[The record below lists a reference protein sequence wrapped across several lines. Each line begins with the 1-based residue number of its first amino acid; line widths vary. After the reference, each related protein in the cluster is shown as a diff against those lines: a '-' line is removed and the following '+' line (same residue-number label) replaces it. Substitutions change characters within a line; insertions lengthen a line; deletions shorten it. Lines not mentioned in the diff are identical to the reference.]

1 MLKSEYYSQVH
12 QLTITK
18 TMIFLI
24 ITLAMIITLFLL
36 RRRQPIGIA
45 ILVGGIFIW
54 LCTDP
59 TFKELKDAVIQMA
72 TTPRSYDLVGAL
84 YLVICLE
91 IELRKSG
98 CLAGMVEALS
108 RMFSSR
114 RFTLAVM
121 PAFLGLLPSIG
132 GARFSAPIVEE
143 ASKGFEAK
151 PEDKAAINFWFRHI
165 FEFSSPLVPGMI
177 LACGIAGVKIGDL
190 IVHLGWLT
198 IVAFILGWIVM
209 VRGLKQTVA
218 TRTEVSSE
226 EAKRH
231 NMDFVLSL
239 TPVIANVVLMVA
251 FGLQASVS
259 MIIVVVAMIPL
270 LMFFN
275 RHVSVKEVFIGA
287 LDYKM
292 FANVICILLFI
303 ALLESTGVLA
313 LLVAAFE
320 SSPLPVP
327 VIIGFLSFII
337 GLLTGISQGHVA
349 IMMPIV
355 AGISMGDLDLV
366 GVAMVFGVA
375 GQMVTPTHLCL
386 TITVDYFKSDFFK
399 TLKPVLWAQIPLALI
414 FIAVSYFTWGTG
426 WF

>member
-1 MLKSEYYSQVH
+1 
-12 QLTITK
+12 
-18 TMIFLI
+18 MIFLI
-24 ITLAMIITLFLL
+24 ITIAMLITLFLL
-36 RRRQPIGIA
+36 RRHQPIGIA
-45 ILVGGIFIW
+45 ILVGGLFIW

-59 TFKELKDAVIQMA
+59 TIKELTGAVTRMLSL
-72 TTPRSYDLVGAL
+72 PRNYDLVGAL

-91 IELRKSG
+91 IQLRKSG

-143 ASKGFEAK
+143 ASKGFEVK

-177 LACGIAGVKIGDL
+177 LACGIAGVKVGDL
-190 IVHLGWLT
+190 IVHLGYLT
-198 IVAFILGWIVM
+198 IAAFLLGWIFM
-209 VRGLKQTVA
+209 VRGLKQTDNIKKEISV
-218 TRTEVSSE
+218 E

-231 NMDFVLSL
+231 NVDFILAL
-239 TPVIANVVLMVA
+239 TPVIANVTLMVA

-259 MIIVVVAMIPL
+259 MVIVVLAMIPV
-270 LMFFN
+270 LMAFN
-275 RHVSVKEVFIGA
+275 RHVSIKEIFVGA
-287 LDYKM
+287 LDWKM
-292 FANVICILLFI
+292 FANVICILTFI
-303 ALLESTGVLA
+303 QLLDQTGVLA
-313 LLVAAFE
+313 QLVAAFE
-320 SSPLPVP
+320 ASPLPVP
-327 VIIGFLSFII
+327 VIIGILSFII

-355 AGISMGDLDLV
+355 AGISMGNIDLV
-366 GVAMVFGVA
+366 GIAMVFGVA
-375 GQMVTPTHLCL
+375 GQMITPTHLCL

-399 TLKPVLWAQIPLALI
+399 TLKPVLLTQIPLSII
-414 FIAVSYFTWGTG
+414 FIVVSYFTWGQG

>member
-1 MLKSEYYSQVH
+1 
-12 QLTITK
+12 
-18 TMIFLI
+18 MIFLI
-24 ITLAMIITLFLL
+24 ITLAMVITLFLL

-275 RHVSVKEVFIGA
+275 RHVSVREVFIGA

-320 SSPLPVP
+320 SSPLPIP

-399 TLKPVLWAQIPLALI
+399 TLKPVLWAQIPLAII
-414 FIAVSYFTWGTG
+414 FIVVSYFTWGTG

>member
-1 MLKSEYYSQVH
+1 
-12 QLTITK
+12 
-18 TMIFLI
+18 MIFLI
-24 ITLAMIITLFLL
+24 ITLAMVITLFLL

-231 NMDFVLSL
+231 NMDFILSL

-399 TLKPVLWAQIPLALI
+399 TLKPVLWAQIPLAII
-414 FIAVSYFTWGTG
+414 FIVVSYFTWGTG

>member
-1 MLKSEYYSQVH
+1 
-12 QLTITK
+12 
-18 TMIFLI
+18 MIFLI
-24 ITLAMIITLFLL
+24 ITLAMVITLFLL

-218 TRTEVSSE
+218 TRTEVSGE

>member
-1 MLKSEYYSQVH
+1 
-12 QLTITK
+12 
-18 TMIFLI
+18 MIFLI

-251 FGLQASVS
+251 FSLQASVS

-399 TLKPVLWAQIPLALI
+399 TLKPVLWAQIPLAII

>member
-1 MLKSEYYSQVH
+1 
-12 QLTITK
+12 
-18 TMIFLI
+18 MIFLI
-24 ITLAMIITLFLL
+24 ITLAMVITLFLL

-59 TFKELKDAVIQMA
+59 TFKELKDAVVQMA

-198 IVAFILGWIVM
+198 IVAFVLGWIVM

-251 FGLQASVS
+251 FSLQASVS

-320 SSPLPVP
+320 SSPLPIP

-399 TLKPVLWAQIPLALI
+399 TLKPVLWAQIPLAII

>member
-1 MLKSEYYSQVH
+1 
-12 QLTITK
+12 
-18 TMIFLI
+18 MIFLI

-98 CLAGMVEALS
+98 CLAGMVESLS

-399 TLKPVLWAQIPLALI
+399 TLKPVLWAQIPLAII
-414 FIAVSYFTWGTG
+414 FIVVSYFTWGTG

>member
-1 MLKSEYYSQVH
+1 
-12 QLTITK
+12 
-18 TMIFLI
+18 MIFLI

-320 SSPLPVP
+320 SSPLPIP

>member
-1 MLKSEYYSQVH
+1 
-12 QLTITK
+12 
-18 TMIFLI
+18 MIFLI

-59 TFKELKDAVIQMA
+59 TIKELKDAVIQMT
-72 TTPRSYDLVGAL
+72 TTPRSYDLIGAL

-209 VRGLKQTVA
+209 VRGLKQTEA
-218 TRTEVSSE
+218 TKKSVSVE

-231 NMDFVLSL
+231 NMDFILAL

-259 MIIVVVAMIPL
+259 MIIVVVVMIPL

-375 GQMVTPTHLCL
+375 GQMITPTHLCL
-386 TITVDYFKSDFFK
+386 TITVDFFKSDFFK
-399 TLKPVLWAQIPLALI
+399 TLKPVLWAQIPLSLI
-414 FIAVSYFTWGTG
+414 FIVVSYFTWGQG

>member
-1 MLKSEYYSQVH
+1 
-12 QLTITK
+12 
-18 TMIFLI
+18 MIFLI
-24 ITLAMIITLFLL
+24 ITLAMVITLFLL

-209 VRGLKQTVA
+209 VRGLKQNVA

-399 TLKPVLWAQIPLALI
+399 TLKPVLWAQIPLAII

>member
-1 MLKSEYYSQVH
+1 
-12 QLTITK
+12 
-18 TMIFLI
+18 MIFLI

-320 SSPLPVP
+320 SSPLPIP

-399 TLKPVLWAQIPLALI
+399 TLKPVLRAQIPLAII

>member
-1 MLKSEYYSQVH
+1 
-12 QLTITK
+12 
-18 TMIFLI
+18 MIFLI
-24 ITLAMIITLFLL
+24 ITLAMVITLFLL

-320 SSPLPVP
+320 SSPLPIP

-399 TLKPVLWAQIPLALI
+399 TLKPVLWAQIPLAII
-414 FIAVSYFTWGTG
+414 FIVVSYFTWGTS

>member
-1 MLKSEYYSQVH
+1 
-12 QLTITK
+12 
-18 TMIFLI
+18 MIFLI

-59 TFKELKDAVIQMA
+59 TFKELEDAVIQMA

-399 TLKPVLWAQIPLALI
+399 TLKPVLWAQIPLAII

>member
-1 MLKSEYYSQVH
+1 
-12 QLTITK
+12 
-18 TMIFLI
+18 MIFLI

-251 FGLQASVS
+251 FSLQASVS

-275 RHVSVKEVFIGA
+275 RHVSVREVFIGA

-320 SSPLPVP
+320 SSPLPIP

>member
-1 MLKSEYYSQVH
+1 
-12 QLTITK
+12 
-18 TMIFLI
+18 MIFLI

-177 LACGIAGVKIGDL
+177 LACGIAGVKIGVL

-320 SSPLPVP
+320 SSPLPIP

-399 TLKPVLWAQIPLALI
+399 TLKPVLWAQIPLAII

>member
-1 MLKSEYYSQVH
+1 
-12 QLTITK
+12 
-18 TMIFLI
+18 MIFLI
-24 ITLAMIITLFLL
+24 ITVAMVITLFLL

-45 ILVGGIFIW
+45 ILTGGLFIW

-59 TFKELKDAVIQMA
+59 TLAELTGAVTQMLSL
-72 TTPRSYDLVGAL
+72 PRNYDLVFAL

-143 ASKGFEAK
+143 AAKGFDAK
-151 PEDKAAINFWFRHI
+151 AQDKAAINFWFRHI

-198 IVAFILGWIVM
+198 IAAFLLGWIVM
-209 VRGLKQTVA
+209 VRGLKETSAIKKEITV
-218 TRTEVSSE
+218 E

-231 NMDFVLSL
+231 NLDFILAL

-259 MIIVVVAMIPL
+259 MVIVVVAMIPI
-270 LMFFN
+270 LMAFN
-275 RHVSVKEVFIGA
+275 RYVSVKEIFIGA

-303 ALLESTGVLA
+303 ALLDKTGVLA
-313 LLVAAFE
+313 QLVAAFE
-320 SSPLPVP
+320 ASPLPIP
-327 VIIGFLSFII
+327 VIIGILSFII

-355 AGISMGDLDLV
+355 AGLSMGDLDLV

-375 GQMVTPTHLCL
+375 GQMITPTHLCL

-399 TLKPVLWAQIPLALI
+399 TLKPVLMAQIPLSVL
-414 FIAVSYFTWGTG
+414 FIVVSYFTWGKS
-426 WF
+426 FF

>member
-1 MLKSEYYSQVH
+1 
-12 QLTITK
+12 
-18 TMIFLI
+18 MIFLI
-24 ITLAMIITLFLL
+24 ITVAMLITLFLL

-45 ILVGGIFIW
+45 ILTGGLFIW

-59 TFKELKDAVIQMA
+59 NVTELTGAVTQMLSL
-72 TTPRSYDLVGAL
+72 PRNYDLVFAL

-143 ASKGFEAK
+143 ASKGFAAK

-198 IVAFILGWIVM
+198 VAAFLLGWIVM
-209 VRGLKQTVA
+209 VRGLKQTEN
-218 TRTEVSSE
+218 TEKVVSAE

-231 NMDFVLSL
+231 NLDFVLAL

-259 MIIVVVAMIPL
+259 MVIVVVAMIPV
-270 LMFFN
+270 LMAFN
-275 RHVSVKEVFIGA
+275 RYVSVKEIFIGA

-303 ALLESTGVLA
+303 ALLDKTGVLA
-313 LLVAAFE
+313 QLVAAFE
-320 SSPLPVP
+320 ASPLPVP
-327 VIIGFLSFII
+327 VIIGVLSFII

-355 AGISMGDLDLV
+355 AGLSMGDLDLV

-375 GQMVTPTHLCL
+375 GQMITPTHLCL

-399 TLKPVLWAQIPLALI
+399 TLKPVLWAQIPLSALLI
-414 FIAVSYFTWGTG
+414 VVSYFTWGKN
-426 WF
+426 FFNQYF

>member
-1 MLKSEYYSQVH
+1 
-12 QLTITK
+12 
-18 TMIFLI
+18 MIFLI

-59 TFKELKDAVIQMA
+59 TIKELKDAVIQMT
-72 TTPRSYDLVGAL
+72 TTPRSYDLIGAL

-209 VRGLKQTVA
+209 VRGLKQTEA
-218 TRTEVSSE
+218 TKKSVSVE
-226 EAKRH
+226 EAKHH
-231 NMDFVLSL
+231 NMDFILAL

-375 GQMVTPTHLCL
+375 GQMITPTHLCL

-399 TLKPVLWAQIPLALI
+399 TLKPVLWAQIPLSLI
-414 FIAVSYFTWGTG
+414 FIVVSYFTWGQG

>member
-1 MLKSEYYSQVH
+1 
-12 QLTITK
+12 
-18 TMIFLI
+18 MIFLI
-24 ITLAMIITLFLL
+24 ITVAMIITLVLL
-36 RRRQPIGIA
+36 RRHLPIGVA
-45 ILVGGIFIW
+45 ILVGGLFIW

-59 TFKELKDAVIQMA
+59 TIKELTDSVQLMVSR
-72 TTPRSYDLVGAL
+72 PRNYDLVGAL

-108 RMFSSR
+108 RMFASR

-121 PAFLGLLPSIG
+121 PAFLGLLPSVG
-132 GARFSAPIVEE
+132 GARFSAPIVQE
-143 ASKGFEAK
+143 ASKGFDAT

-198 IVAFILGWIVM
+198 IVAFLIGWFVI
-209 VRGLKQTVA
+209 VRGIKQTSDVKA
-218 TRTEVSSE
+218 NVSE
-226 EAKRH
+226 EDIKRH
-231 NMDFVLSL
+231 NLDFILAL

-251 FGLQASVS
+251 FDLPASIAMV
-259 MIIVVVAMIPL
+259 IVVVAMIPL

-303 ALLESTGVLA
+303 CLLETTGVLA
-313 LLVAAFE
+313 LLVAAFQA
-320 SSPLPVP
+320 SPLPVP
-327 VIIGFLSFII
+327 VVIGILSFII
-337 GLLTGISQGHVA
+337 GLLTGLSQGHVA

-355 AGISMGDLDLV
+355 AGISMGNIDLV
-366 GVAMVFGVA
+366 GIAMVFGVA
-375 GQMVTPTHLCL
+375 GQMITPTHLCL

-399 TLKPVLWAQIPLALI
+399 TLKPVLLTQIPLSII
-414 FIAVSYFTWGTG
+414 FIVVTYFTWGQG

>member
-1 MLKSEYYSQVH
+1 
-12 QLTITK
+12 
-18 TMIFLI
+18 MIFLI
-24 ITLAMIITLFLL
+24 ITLAMVITLFLL

-59 TFKELKDAVIQMA
+59 TFKELKDAVVQMA

-218 TRTEVSSE
+218 TRTEVSNE

-320 SSPLPVP
+320 SSPLPIP

-399 TLKPVLWAQIPLALI
+399 TLKPVLWAQIPLAII
-414 FIAVSYFTWGTG
+414 FIVVSYFTWGTG

>member
-1 MLKSEYYSQVH
+1 
-12 QLTITK
+12 
-18 TMIFLI
+18 MIFLI
-24 ITLAMIITLFLL
+24 ITLAMVITLFLL

-59 TFKELKDAVIQMA
+59 TFKELKDAVVQMA

-399 TLKPVLWAQIPLALI
+399 TLKPVLWAQIPLAII

>member
-1 MLKSEYYSQVH
+1 
-12 QLTITK
+12 
-18 TMIFLI
+18 MIFLI
-24 ITLAMIITLFLL
+24 ITMAMVITLFLL

-45 ILVGGIFIW
+45 ILTGGLFIW

-59 TFKELKDAVIQMA
+59 TLAELTGAVTQMLSL
-72 TTPRSYDLVGAL
+72 PRNYDLVFAL

-143 ASKGFEAK
+143 AAKGFDAK
-151 PEDKAAINFWFRHI
+151 AQDKAAINFWFRHI

-198 IVAFILGWIVM
+198 IAAFLLGWIVM
-209 VRGLKQTVA
+209 VRGLKETSAIKKEITV
-218 TRTEVSSE
+218 E

-231 NMDFVLSL
+231 NLDFILAL

-259 MIIVVVAMIPL
+259 MVIVVVAMIPI
-270 LMFFN
+270 LMAFN
-275 RHVSVKEVFIGA
+275 RYVSVKEIFIGA

-303 ALLESTGVLA
+303 ALLDKTGVLA
-313 LLVAAFE
+313 QLVAAFE
-320 SSPLPVP
+320 ASPLPIP
-327 VIIGFLSFII
+327 VIIGILSFII

-355 AGISMGDLDLV
+355 AGLSMGDLDLV

-375 GQMVTPTHLCL
+375 GQMITPTHLCL

-399 TLKPVLWAQIPLALI
+399 TLKPVLMAQIPLSAL
-414 FIAVSYFTWGTG
+414 FIIVSYFTWGKS
-426 WF
+426 FF

>member
-1 MLKSEYYSQVH
+1 
-12 QLTITK
+12 
-18 TMIFLI
+18 MIFLI

-251 FGLQASVS
+251 FSLQASVS

-320 SSPLPVP
+320 SSPLPIP

-399 TLKPVLWAQIPLALI
+399 TLKPVLWAQIPLAII
-414 FIAVSYFTWGTG
+414 FIVVSYFTWGTG

>member
-1 MLKSEYYSQVH
+1 
-12 QLTITK
+12 
-18 TMIFLI
+18 MIFLI

-399 TLKPVLWAQIPLALI
+399 TLKPVLWAQIPLAII
-414 FIAVSYFTWGTG
+414 FIVVSYFT
-426 WF
+426 

>member
-1 MLKSEYYSQVH
+1 
-12 QLTITK
+12 
-18 TMIFLI
+18 MIFLI
-24 ITLAMIITLFLL
+24 ITLAMVITLFLL

-231 NMDFVLSL
+231 NVDFVLSL

-251 FGLQASVS
+251 FGLQASFS

-320 SSPLPVP
+320 SSPLPIP

-399 TLKPVLWAQIPLALI
+399 TLKPVLWAQIPLAII

>member
-1 MLKSEYYSQVH
+1 
-12 QLTITK
+12 
-18 TMIFLI
+18 MIFLI
-24 ITLAMIITLFLL
+24 ITLAMVITLFLL

-59 TFKELKDAVIQMA
+59 TFKELKDAVVQMA

-218 TRTEVSSE
+218 TRTEVSNE

-275 RHVSVKEVFIGA
+275 RHVSVREVFIGA

-320 SSPLPVP
+320 SSPLPIP

-399 TLKPVLWAQIPLALI
+399 TLKPVLWAQIPLAII
-414 FIAVSYFTWGTG
+414 FIVVSYFTWGTG